1 MRYVVGI
8 ITDGKKI
15 LLLKKNNPDWQKG
28 LYNAVGGKVELEST
42 PLQTIIKD
50 CKDKIGLDIINW
62 KEVDSVLLPN
72 GIELT
77 YFFAI
82 LEENDINKAQSLTDE
97 RVELFDIN
105 NLPKNIL
112 KDLKIQIDKI
122 FFKIEKKDS
131 ISKKLFIFIVTILFV
146 LFSSLMLLGKVQ
158 KGNFLYYLTE
168 EKKDEDI
175 DKKVQFKKG
184 FNERIFG
191 K

>member
-8 ITDGKKI
+8 ITDGKKV

-50 CKDKIGLDIINW
+50 CKDKIGLDIVNW

-72 GIELT
+72 GIDLT

-112 KDLKIQIDKI
+112 QDLKMQINKI

-131 ISKKLFIFIVTILFV
+131 ISKKLFISIVTILFV

>member
-8 ITDGKKI
+8 ITDGKKV

-62 KEVDSVLLPN
+62 KELDSLLLPN
-72 GIELT
+72 GIDLT

-112 KDLKIQIDKI
+112 KDLKMQIDKI